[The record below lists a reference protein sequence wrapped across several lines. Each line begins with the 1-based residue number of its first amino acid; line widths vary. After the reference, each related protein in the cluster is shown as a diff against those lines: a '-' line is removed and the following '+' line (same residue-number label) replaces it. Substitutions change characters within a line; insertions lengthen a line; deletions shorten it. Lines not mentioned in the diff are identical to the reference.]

1 MAAIFAGH
9 LAQTEI
15 LLSMKFEEIQI
26 TTDASGH
33 CLNSTQCFSPDDQW
47 IVYDGRNDDTQI
59 GSTAVIA
66 MVNTLTGE
74 IRQLYAA
81 KDQTEYGPGVGA
93 ATFSPAH
100 NRVLFIHGI
109 RNASAQNPY
118 SITRR
123 TGVAVDIESPG
134 SPIFMDARNVR
145 EPFTNGALRG
155 GTHAHTWSGDGEWI
169 SFTYNDHVVAQAA
182 KTDKNIRDLRTIGIM
197 IPGKKVFVPE
207 NGMENNNGNMF
218 SIVVAAVK
226 ENPSHGSDEVEK
238 AFDETWIGQNGYRKS
253 DGSWQNRAIAYQGNV
268 RDENGQLKTEI
279 FVVDIPDDILKNA
292 ELMEWNATSYHR
304 LSPPPGLLHR
314 RVSYTRKGLTDKPRH
329 WLRSDEEG
337 SRIGFLAEDENGF
350 IQLFAIS
357 PNGGIPEQLTAFD
370 FSIQGPFNFSPDGQQ
385 IAYIADNS
393 VFITEVNSLEARRIT
408 QRSDDASKPVGAVN
422 WSNNGMMLCYNRYV
436 DSDRGRFLQIILV
449 KPE

>member
-1 MAAIFAGH
+1 MAAIFADH
-9 LAQTEI
+9 LSQTET

-66 MVNTLTGE
+66 MVNTFTGE
-74 IRQLYAA
+74 IRQLY
-81 KDQTEYGPGVGA
+81 KTTGQTEHGPGVGA
-93 ATFSPAH
+93 ATFSPAR

-134 SPIFMDARNVR
+134 LPVFMDARDVR

-169 SFTYNDHVVAQAA
+169 SFTYNDHVVEQAA
-182 KTDKNIRDLRTIGIM
+182 KTDSSIRDLRTIGIM

-218 SIVVAAVK
+218 SVVAAAVT
-226 ENPSHGSDEVEK
+226 ENPSPGSEEIEK
-238 AFDETWIGQNGYRKS
+238 AFDETWIGKNGYRKS
-253 DGSWQNRAIAYQGNV
+253 DGSWQNRAIAYQGNL

-279 FVVDIPDDILKNA
+279 FVVDIPDDIFKNA
-292 ELMEWNATSYHR
+292 ELMQSEMPSTQR
-304 LSPPPGLLHR
+304 LSPPSGLIHR
-314 RVSYTRKGLTDKPRH
+314 KITYTRKGLTDKPRH
-329 WLRSDEEG
+329 WLRSDNAG
-337 SRIGFLAEDENGF
+337 TRIAFLAEDENGF
-350 IQLFAIS
+350 IQLFTIS
-357 PNGGIPEQLTAFD
+357 PNGGNPEQLTDFK
-370 FSIQGPFNFSPDGQQ
+370 FSIQGPFNFSPDGQR

-393 VFITEVNSLEARRIT
+393 VFITEVNSLKTTRIT
-408 QRSDDASKPVGAVN
+408 ERSDDASKPVGAVN
-422 WSNNGMMLCYNRYV
+422 WSNSGTVLCYNRYIENG
-436 DSDRGRFLQIILV
+436 SGKFLQIILL
-449 KPE
+449 KAQ